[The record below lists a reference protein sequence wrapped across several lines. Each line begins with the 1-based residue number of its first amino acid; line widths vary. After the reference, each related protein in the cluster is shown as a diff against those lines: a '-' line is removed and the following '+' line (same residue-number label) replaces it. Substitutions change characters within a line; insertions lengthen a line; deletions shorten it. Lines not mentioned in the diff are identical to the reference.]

1 MLSCRLRNS
10 DPLFPSCSE
19 FLNSFIQ
26 PFSELIICKVLCYVW
41 GDIMVRK
48 KKERRRR
55 RHSVWLH
62 VVKSPLRMTGIKEP
76 RPEYHR
82 ANATVNGHAAS
93 GEPRKPAQLGRWL
106 KAALPRDHCT
116 VDRRWPG
123 VSQQRWGWIPARRT
137 VLETADPGEWKGVS

>member
-1 MLSCRLRNS
+1 MGGYN
-10 DPLFPSCSE
+10 
-19 FLNSFIQ
+19 
-26 PFSELIICKVLCYVW
+26 
-41 GDIMVRK
+41 GK
-48 KKERRRR
+48 KKKREKEEKTQRLA
-55 RHSVWLH
+55 SCGE
-62 VVKSPLRMTGIKEP
+62 KPFADDTGIKEP
-76 RPEYHR
+76 RPKYHR